1 MRKGIDPIRVRLM
14 LINNGCRSMKVGRF
28 RDVERTPQGLELKM
42 YDRPIVTIRTTPN
55 GVGMTTT
62 VVTLDLCGF
71 WTQAVVR
78 AMREYGEAI
87 GQDIKPSIAKGRF
100 TAQYRGTIHEAD
112 YRNQIHIQTS

>member
-14 LINNGCRSMKVGRF
+14 LPNTSPRYMKLGRF
-28 RDVERTPQGLELKM
+28 RDAERTPNGLELKM
-42 YDRPIVTIRTTPN
+42 YDKPIFVLKDKEVI
-55 GVGMTTT
+55 
-62 VVTLDLCGF
+62 LDLCGY

-112 YRNQIHIQTS
+112 YRNKIHIQVQ

>member
-14 LINNGCRSMKVGRF
+14 LPATSPRYMKLGRF
-28 RDVERTPQGLELKM
+28 RDAERTPNGLELKM
-42 YDRPIVTIRTTPN
+42 YDKPIFIVKGKEII
-55 GVGMTTT
+55 
-62 VVTLDLCGF
+62 LDLCGY
-71 WTQAVVR
+71 WTQSVVR